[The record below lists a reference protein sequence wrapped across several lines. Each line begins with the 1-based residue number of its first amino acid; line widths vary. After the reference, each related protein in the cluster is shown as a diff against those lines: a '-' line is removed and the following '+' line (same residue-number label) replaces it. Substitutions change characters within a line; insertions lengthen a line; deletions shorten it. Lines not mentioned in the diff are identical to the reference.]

1 MEHSRI
7 AEINVFYRPNLFSRV
22 KVTSS
27 SSAYDIILEDW
38 DLDTISLFEEFKV
51 LLLNRANYTLGIY
64 TLSKGGMS
72 GTVVDVKLLMAVAL
86 KSAACSMILVHN
98 HPSGNLQ
105 PSEADKTITRKIVE
119 GGKLLD
125 LQILD
130 HLIVTGEGYYSFA
143 DEGLL

>member
-27 SSAYDIILEDW
+27 SSAYVIILEDW